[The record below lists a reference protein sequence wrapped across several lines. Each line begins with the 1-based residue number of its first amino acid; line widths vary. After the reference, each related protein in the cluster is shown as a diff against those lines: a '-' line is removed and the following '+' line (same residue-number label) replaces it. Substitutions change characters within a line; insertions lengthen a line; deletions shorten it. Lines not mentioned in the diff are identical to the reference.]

1 MENKSLSSVIYNPS
15 SIAEAFD
22 ILDEEENSGFWAG
35 GTTFTHS
42 DNSSEYLYLP
52 KVVISL
58 RGISELE
65 KLSKNETYVDIG
77 STMTLDRLSMV
88 GKNKLPASLHTA
100 LLKIGTKALRSR
112 ATLGGH
118 LAMKDRIGDL
128 MPVLMLH
135 EARIEIKYLRERS
148 GFKKPVI
155 STKKIPVA
163 GLLENNGLLKGEL
176 ISQISIPLNS
186 WNVSEYRKIFPDAA
200 GRRTLI
206 FSAVAR
212 VEKEILSEWRLAVSD
227 GNKVYRE
234 REMELAFN
242 GHTLPLNT
250 KELQILK
257 NFTNKLTEGF
267 KYEYEKETIFRLIR
281 RFLFKAAY
289 SS

>member
-22 ILDEEENSGFWAG
+22 ILDEEGNSEFWAG
-35 GTTFTHS
+35 GTTFTHT

-52 KVVISL
+52 KVAISL
-58 RGISELE
+58 KGISELE

-88 GKNKLPASLHTA
+88 GKNKLPASLHAA

-118 LAMKDRIGDL
+118 LAMKNRIGDL

-163 GLLENNGLLKGEL
+163 GILENNGLLKGEL

-186 WNVSEYRKIFPDAA
+186 WNVSEYRKIQPDTAKK
-200 GRRTLI
+200 RTLI

-250 KELQILK
+250 KELQNLK
-257 NFTNKLTEGF
+257 IFINKLTENF
-267 KYEYEKETIFRLIR
+267 NYEYEKETIFRLTR
-281 RFLFKAAY
+281 RFLLKAAY
-289 SS
+289 LS